1 MGIVNNVHIQI
12 VMGIYFEHY
21 HIRKKGLISNVTLS
35 YVCMYSR
42 MNVDYLMSWYERMQE
57 KQLSEDQ
64 KQRN

>member
-1 MGIVNNVHIQI
+1 
-12 VMGIYFEHY
+12 MGIYFEHY